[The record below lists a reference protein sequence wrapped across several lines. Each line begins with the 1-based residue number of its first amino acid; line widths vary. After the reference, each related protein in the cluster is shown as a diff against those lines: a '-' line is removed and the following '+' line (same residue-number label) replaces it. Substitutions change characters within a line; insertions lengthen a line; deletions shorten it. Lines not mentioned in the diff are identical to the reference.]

1 MLCLQLLGCVTSL
14 VKALSITCVWDIV
27 ECAYMESYQV
37 QSTLLLYAAFAD
49 HACYEL
55 TRC

>member
-37 QSTLLLYAAFAD
+37 QSTLLLYAAFVD